1 MDTKFLETIKNKFLY
16 LSRKRIELS
25 LIIFIPAFL
34 ALFTFGA
41 AYIVQDIIF
50 TSLNKNIIPISE
62 LTPAR
67 GNVNIVLLVSTLTAI
82 ITGLILAYSILLPI
96 KRILKS
102 LAVSHQPSAVSETLQ
117 DSILGR
123 DFSLMVT
130 SLNKYV
136 DILESMSGGI
146 ITVNSSGIV
155 TTVNPSAE
163 MILGY
168 SSTELIGMA
177 IEDMPPLSPPLLRG
191 ELKGG
196 KRGESGLGVFKK
208 MIYDSLEGR
217 SVYSSEEID
226 IVTRDNRNITL
237 GVTISPLKDREAV
250 LTGIVVNFKD
260 LSRIKEIHNQL
271 QRADRL
277 AGIGS
282 IAAGVAHE
290 IRNPLGAIK
299 GLAQLL
305 SEEFKVVGQGFSLA
319 KKATLKGCPTGDNTK
334 WVKYINTIISEVDR
348 LNVVVENLLNL
359 ANPGR
364 AQQKLCDI
372 NETIHNAVNLS
383 RYYII
388 EKDIQIF
395 EKYDESLP
403 EVVAEGERLYQA
415 FINILM
421 NAIEAIDK
429 QGRIWISTKLKD
441 SSILI
446 DFSNSNS
453 YISPEDIRHIFDP
466 FYTTKDKGSGL
477 GLAITHQ
484 IINASKGTISVESDN
499 EGTHFYV
506 TLPIEEKNT
515 IPSPLAGEGRV
526 RGI

>member
-1 MDTKFLETIKNKFLY
+1 MAMNTKFLETIKNKFLY
-16 LSRKRIELS
+16 LSKKRIEFS

-34 ALFTFGA
+34 ALFAFGA

-62 LTPAR
+62 ITSAR

-102 LAVSHQPSAVSETLQ
+102 LAVSHQPSSDREVVP
-117 DSILGR
+117 DNILGR
-123 DFSLMVT
+123 DFSMMVT
-130 SLNKYV
+130 SMNKYI
-136 DILESMSGGI
+136 DILESMSGGV
-146 ITVNSSGIV
+146 ITINSNGIV
-155 TTVNPSAE
+155 TTINSSAE
-163 MILGY
+163 VILGY
-168 SSTELIGMA
+168 EAEEFIGKR
-177 IEDMPPLSPPLLRG
+177 IEDIPPLSPPLLRG

-196 KRGESGLGVFKK
+196 KGGESGLGVFKK

-226 IVTRDNRNITL
+226 IATRDNRNITL
-237 GVTISPLKDREAV
+237 GVTISPLKDRDAV

-305 SEEFKVVGQGFSLA
+305 SEEFKGSER
-319 KKATLKGCPTGDNTK
+319 
-334 WVKYINTIISEVDR
+334 VKYINTIISEVDR

-372 NETIHNAVNLS
+372 NETIHNAVTLS

-388 EKDIQIF
+388 EKDIQII

-484 IINASKGTISVESDN
+484 IINASKGTIAVESDN

-506 TLPIEEKNT
+506 TLPVTPQPDLLPIGEK
-515 IPSPLAGEGRV
+515 G
-526 RGI
+526 

>member
-1 MDTKFLETIKNKFLY
+1 
-16 LSRKRIELS
+16 
-25 LIIFIPAFL
+25 
-34 ALFTFGA
+34 
-41 AYIVQDIIF
+41 
-50 TSLNKNIIPISE
+50 
-62 LTPAR
+62 
-67 GNVNIVLLVSTLTAI
+67 
-82 ITGLILAYSILLPI
+82 
-96 KRILKS
+96 
-102 LAVSHQPSAVSETLQ
+102 
-117 DSILGR
+117 
-123 DFSLMVT
+123 
-130 SLNKYV
+130 
-136 DILESMSGGI
+136 
-146 ITVNSSGIV
+146 
-155 TTVNPSAE
+155 
-163 MILGY
+163 
-168 SSTELIGMA
+168 
-177 IEDMPPLSPPLLRG
+177 
-191 ELKGG
+191 
-196 KRGESGLGVFKK
+196 

-226 IVTRDNRNITL
+226 IATRDNRNITL
-237 GVTISPLKDREAV
+237 GVTISPLKDRDAV

-305 SEEFKVVGQGFSLA
+305 SEEFKGSER
-319 KKATLKGCPTGDNTK
+319 
-334 WVKYINTIISEVDR
+334 VKYINTIISEVDR

-372 NETIHNAVNLS
+372 NETIHNAVTLS

-388 EKDIQIF
+388 EKDIQII

-484 IINASKGTISVESDN
+484 IINASKGTIAVESDN

-506 TLPIEEKNT
+506 TLPVT
-515 IPSPLAGEGRV
+515 LIPTFSP
-526 RGI
+526 

>member
-1 MDTKFLETIKNKFLY
+1 MVKILNLEAVKKTIFY

-34 ALFTFGA
+34 ALFAFGS
-41 AYIVQDIIF
+41 AYIAQDMIF
-50 TSLNKNIIPISE
+50 TSLNKNIIS
-62 LTPAR
+62 TSNAASAR

-102 LAVSHQPSAVSETLQ
+102 LAASHQPSADREIVP
-117 DSILGR
+117 DNILGR

-130 SLNKYV
+130 SMNKYI

-168 SSTELIGMA
+168 SSAELIGRT
-177 IEDMPPLSPPLLRG
+177 IEDMPPASSHL
-191 ELKGG
+191 LKGG
-196 KRGESGLGVFKK
+196 EGGLSDFKK
-208 MIYDSLEGR
+208 IVYDSLR
-217 SVYSSEEID
+217 DKMVYSSEEID
-226 IVTRDNRNITL
+226 IITRDSRNITL
-237 GVTISPLKDREAV
+237 GVTISPLKDRDGL

-260 LSRIKEIHNQL
+260 LSRIKEMHNQL

-277 AGIGS
+277 ASLGG

-305 SEEFKVVGQGFSLA
+305 SEE
-319 KKATLKGCPTGDNTK
+319 LKGSERA
-334 WVKYINTIISEVDR
+334 KYIDTIISEVER
-348 LNVVVENLLNL
+348 LNIVVENLLNL

-403 EVVAEGERLYQA
+403 EVAAEGERLYQA

-429 QGRIWISTKLKD
+429 QGRIWISTKLKE

-453 YISPEDIRHIFDP
+453 YISPEDIKHIFDP

-506 TLPIEEKNT
+506 NLPVT
-515 IPSPLAGEGRV
+515 SQPLEV
-526 RGI
+526 VQ

>member
-1 MDTKFLETIKNKFLY
+1 MVKILNLEAVKKTIFY

-34 ALFTFGA
+34 ALFAFGS
-41 AYIVQDIIF
+41 AYIAQDMIF
-50 TSLNKNIIPISE
+50 TSLNKNIIS
-62 LTPAR
+62 TSNAASAR
-67 GNVNIVLLVSTLTAI
+67 GNVNIVLFVSTLTAI

-102 LAVSHQPSAVSETLQ
+102 LAASHQPSADREIVS
-117 DSILGR
+117 DNILGR

-146 ITVNSSGIV
+146 ITVNSSAIV

-163 MILGY
+163 IILGY
-168 SSTELIGMA
+168 SAAELIGRA
-177 IEDMPPLSPPLLRG
+177 IEEVKES
-191 ELKGG
+191 KGG
-196 KRGESGLGVFKK
+196 LNDFEKIVHVALREKL
-208 MIYDSLEGR
+208 
-217 SVYSSEEID
+217 VYSSKEIN
-226 IVTRDNRNITL
+226 ITTKDNRSVSL
-237 GVTISPLKDREAV
+237 GATTSLLKDREGAV
-250 LTGIVVNFKD
+250 TGIVVNFKD
-260 LSRIKEIHNQL
+260 LTRIKEIHSQL

-277 AGIGS
+277 ASLGG

-299 GLAQLL
+299 GLSQLL
-305 SEEFKVVGQGFSLA
+305 SEE
-319 KKATLKGCPTGDNTK
+319 LKGSERA
-334 WVKYINTIISEVDR
+334 KYIDTIISEVER

-403 EVVAEGERLYQA
+403 EVAAEGERLYQA

-429 QGRIWISTKLKD
+429 QGRIWISTKLKE
-441 SSILI
+441 SSIFI

-453 YISPEDIRHIFDP
+453 YISPEDIKHIFDP

-506 TLPIEEKNT
+506 TLPVTPQSDLLPIGEK
-515 IPSPLAGEGRV
+515 E
-526 RGI
+526 